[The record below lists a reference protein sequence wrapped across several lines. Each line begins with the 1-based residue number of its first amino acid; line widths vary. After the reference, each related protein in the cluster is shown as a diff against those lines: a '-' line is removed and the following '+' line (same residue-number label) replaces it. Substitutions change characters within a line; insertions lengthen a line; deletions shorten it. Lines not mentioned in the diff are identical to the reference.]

1 MSERSMK
8 IHVVDDDDA
17 FRDSLLW
24 LLESHDYQVEGHD
37 SAEAFLIGRTR
48 GEVACLIAD
57 VRMPGMNGLL
67 LLGELQQRG
76 IHWPVIFM
84 TGHGDV
90 PMAVQAL
97 RNGAHDFLEKP
108 FDQPTLLASLDSAL
122 AVALDRQSKLLAY
135 ERVAARLALLTQ
147 REREVLDLVVQGKMN
162 KVIADDLGISIKT
175 VEVHRGK
182 MMDKMRARSV
192 VELVQALVS
201 VQE

>member
-108 FDQPTLLASLDSAL
+108 FDQTALLASLDSAL

-162 KVIADDLGISIKT
+162 KVIADALGISIKT

>member
-1 MSERSMK
+1 MPERSMK

-67 LLGELQQRG
+67 LLGELQQMG
-76 IHWPVIFM
+76 INWPVIFM

-108 FDQPTLLASLDSAL
+108 FDQTALLASLDSAL

-162 KVIADDLGISIKT
+162 KVIADALGISIKT

>member
-108 FDQPTLLASLDSAL
+108 FDQPALLASLDSAL